1 MITNKEVDDG
11 NDDDDDDGDDSSDD
25 DDDLAYLIV
34 AKEAGLPC
42 DWPSK

>member
-42 DWPSK
+42 DRPSK